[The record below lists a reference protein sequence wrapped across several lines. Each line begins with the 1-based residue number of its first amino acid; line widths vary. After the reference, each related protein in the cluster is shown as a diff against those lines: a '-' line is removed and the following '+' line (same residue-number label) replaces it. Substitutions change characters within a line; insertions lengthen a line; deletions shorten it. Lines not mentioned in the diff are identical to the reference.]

1 MTRYNAYGPVLQLAM
16 FEADRVPSEAAVEA
30 VCARLRAE
38 LGASR

>member
-16 FEADRVPSEAAVEA
+16 FEDDRVCEAAVEE

-38 LGASR
+38 LGASG